1 MEPDLFEIFSLR
13 TNNIKP
19 NRGRILISEP
29 FGRDDIF
36 KRSVVLLVDYSA
48 EKGAMG
54 FILNKFIPGEKIDYK
69 FLNELGNKKIAFSF
83 GGPVGLE
90 NLFYIHTLSGDILEG
105 SQEIIPGLYWGGEY
119 KQLRRMII
127 SNQISTKQIR
137 FFAGYSGWSALQ
149 LENEIK
155 NNMWLLKDVTTK
167 EVLTIDEKMWS
178 NQVAQLDEKYKIW
191 NSIPEDAKM
200 N

>member
-13 TNNIKP
+13 TNDIKP
-19 NRGRILISEP
+19 NKGRILISEP
-29 FGRDDIF
+29 FGVDDMF

-48 EKGAMG
+48 QKGAMG
-54 FILNKFIPGEKIDYK
+54 FILNKFIPDEKIDYK

-90 NLFYIHTLSGDILEG
+90 NLFYIHTISGDILEG

-119 KQLRRMII
+119 RQLRKMLI
-127 SNQISTKQIR
+127 SNQISTNQIR
-137 FFAGYSGWSALQ
+137 FFAGYSGWSTLQ

-155 NNMWLLKDVTTK
+155 NNMWLLKDVSPK
-167 EVLTIDEKMWS
+167 DVLTIDEKMWT

-191 NSIPEDAKM
+191 NIIPEDAKM